1 MWLIAMKGMAGCGK
15 STLAR
20 ALSRELGWP
29 LIDKDDIKDLLDG
42 HAQASGPLSYAIMFN
57 IARRQLWQGLSVI
70 CDSPLTGEVSYEK
83 ARSAARETHA
93 SLAIIECICS
103 DESRWMQRIDDR
115 KRLPLPAHH
124 QTDWEAYQ
132 LLIQLSQGQEQHY
145 PITHPHLVVDTVQ
158 SLDGCLTQVTKWLM
172 SSNT

>member
-57 IARRQLWQGLSVI
+57 I
-70 CDSPLTGEVSYEK
+70 EK